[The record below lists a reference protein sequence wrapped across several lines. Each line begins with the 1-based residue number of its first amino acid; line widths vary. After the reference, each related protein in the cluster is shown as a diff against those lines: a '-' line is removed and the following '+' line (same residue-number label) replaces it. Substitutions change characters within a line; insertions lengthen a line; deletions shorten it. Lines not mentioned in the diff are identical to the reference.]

1 MPFQPVFAAVHCH
14 SGYGLHH
21 SDVTALPPICRL
33 KACMMPNTSVLSS
46 LTVMYFPRCSSRRFR
61 RSASCCKRV
70 MPSFQPV
77 IASSG
82 AHDSLR
88 SSASYPPFPEHG
100 DCRGKV
106 PSVAA
111 ATAHCAAGYMPVI
124 LSVALSAD
132 RKGLT
137 MIDQTVLQCTH
148 QQINSFRPQTVPDRP
163 VGDFL

>member
-1 MPFQPVFAAVHCH
+1 
-14 SGYGLHH
+14 
-21 SDVTALPPICRL
+21 
-33 KACMMPNTSVLSS
+33 MPNTSVLSS
-46 LTVMYFPRCSSRRFR
+46 LTVMYFPAVHPDGSGVQPAAVSGSCLHSS
-61 RSASCCKRV
+61 
-70 MPSFQPV
+70 PSSPLP
-77 IASSG
+77 G

-111 ATAHCAAGYMPVI
+111 ATAHCAAGYMPGVI